1 MEKVKKKKKKHPMTL
16 RSSAIV
22 SAILLILSSFLVYY
36 FSFDSQAHVLSCTG
50 NYYLTDSQV
59 YDLAQVDTN
68 TRLWL
73 VPSRLFS
80 HRIKEMPLVDSVK
93 IHKKQG
99 KLQFEVKEKTVI
111 GYYVKDNQNYMVTMD
126 NEAIPIEE
134 EYLKMIIHFPLLNG
148 FSDDQIA
155 SICSEFKKHE
165 KDLNRNVIEK
175 IAEMVPYQTSFD
187 DNMIKMTMQ
196 DGNVVYTNIS
206 SLIMMS
212 KYQAMLTE
220 LHGNYVC
227 LLLDASN
234 SAIEKVN
241 CDDLNSTTKDKEEEQ
256 KEKKT
261 KKKKTDQSEED
272 TEPKETQ
279 EQQPTE
285 QTEQEP
291 EVDAEG
297 WTYDESTGLYYNIY
311 SGLYVDPSSGI
322 QYVWNE
328 MTQTFDV
335 YTDTTDIYSGYEDY
349 SQQGIYADPYATYDY
364 YGQIDPY
371 TGIYY

>member
-1 MEKVKKKKKKHPMTL
+1 
-16 RSSAIV
+16 
-22 SAILLILSSFLVYY
+22 
-36 FSFDSQAHVLSCTG
+36 
-50 NYYLTDSQV
+50 
-59 YDLAQVDTN
+59 
-68 TRLWL
+68 
-73 VPSRLFS
+73 
-80 HRIKEMPLVDSVK
+80 
-93 IHKKQG
+93 
-99 KLQFEVKEKTVI
+99 
-111 GYYVKDNQNYMVTMD
+111 
-126 NEAIPIEE
+126 
-134 EYLKMIIHFPLLNG
+134 MIIHFPLLNG

-279 EQQPTE
+279 EQKPTE

-335 YTDTTDIYSGYEDY
+335 YTDTTNIYSGYEDY
-349 SQQGIYADPYATYDY
+349 SQQGIYADPYATYD
-364 YGQIDPY
+364 
-371 TGIYY
+371 

>member
-1 MEKVKKKKKKHPMTL
+1 MANSKANANVKTNAMRILESEGIEYTSQTYEVDEFVDGIQCADKLGLPHEQVFKTL
-16 RSSAIV
+16 VCVGA
-22 SAILLILSSFLVYY
+22 
-36 FSFDSQAHVLSCTG
+36 D
-50 NYYLTDSQV
+50 
-59 YDLAQVDTN
+59 
-68 TRLWL
+68 
-73 VPSRLFS
+73 
-80 HRIKEMPLVDSVK
+80 
-93 IHKKQG
+93 KQH
-99 KLQFEVKEKTVI
+99 
-111 GYYVKDNQNYMVTMD
+111 YVF
-126 NEAIPIEE
+126 AIPIEE

-279 EQQPTE
+279 EQKPTE

-335 YTDTTDIYSGYEDY
+335 YTDTTNIYSGYEDY

>member
-1 MEKVKKKKKKHPMTL
+1 MT
-16 RSSAIV
+16 
-22 SAILLILSSFLVYY
+22 
-36 FSFDSQAHVLSCTG
+36 SQAHVLSCTG

-261 KKKKTDQSEED
+261 KRKKNRPERRGYRTERDAGTKTYG
-272 TEPKETQ
+272 TNR
-279 EQQPTE
+279 
-285 QTEQEP
+285 
-291 EVDAEG
+291 
-297 WTYDESTGLYYNIY
+297 TG
-311 SGLYVDPSSGI
+311 
-322 QYVWNE
+322 
-328 MTQTFDV
+328 
-335 YTDTTDIYSGYEDY
+335 
-349 SQQGIYADPYATYDY
+349 A
-364 YGQIDPY
+364 
-371 TGIYY
+371 